1 MILPETTFKQ
11 SVRHALRMRC
21 AVCGEGRP
29 FSGWFSMAPEC
40 SACGY
45 HYKREPGYFVG
56 AMYVSYLMCVPL
68 VMPAV
73 LYCMLTGVPMW
84 AACGTAF
91 GLTTVLS
98 PLIFRYSRGVWVAWD
113 LVLSP
118 LEPRDFG
125 VGRRPMV

>member
-21 AVCGEGRP
+21 AVCGVGRP
-29 FSGWFSMAPEC
+29 FTGWYSMAPEC

-56 AMYVSYLMCVPL
+56 AMYVSYLICVPL

-73 LYCMLTGVPMW
+73 LYCMFTGMPMW
-84 AACGTAF
+84 VACGTAF
-91 GLTTVLS
+91 MSTTALS
-98 PLIFRYSRGVWVAWD
+98 PLIFRYSRGIWVAWD

-118 LEPRDFG
+118 PEPRDFG
-125 VGRRPMV
+125 VGRHPMA